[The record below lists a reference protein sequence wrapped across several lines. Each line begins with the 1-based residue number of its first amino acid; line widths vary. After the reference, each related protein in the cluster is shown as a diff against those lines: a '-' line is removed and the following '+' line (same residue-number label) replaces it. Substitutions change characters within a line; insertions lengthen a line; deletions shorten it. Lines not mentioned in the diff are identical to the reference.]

1 MSIICVEI
9 DKCIGCNACVRACP
23 AGEANV
29 AKKDESG
36 NLRIEIDDEKCIK
49 CGACVKACAHNARY
63 FRDDID
69 QFLAD
74 LKAGEEMAVIAAPAI
89 KIAFD
94 GNWRHA
100 LQWLRNQGVKSIY
113 DVGFG
118 ADICTWAHVR
128 YVEQHPDA
136 KIISQPCAALV
147 NYITRH
153 KQELIPNL
161 SPIHSPMMCVAI
173 YMRKVMGY
181 KGKIAAISPCIAKID
196 EFHETGVIDYNVTM
210 EHLRDYFNKEGI
222 RLPEVK
228 IYSEFEFD
236 EQQGLEGSIYPEP
249 GGLMKNLLI
258 HSPGM
263 NVITSEGTGKLYK
276 DLDTYGKAKDENLPT
291 VFDVLNCENG
301 CNGGPAVG
309 VDYNR
314 FEMSAVMH
322 DVEQYARKTRQENR
336 TKKGMDKQF
345 AEFDAKL
352 NLEDFMRTYDV
363 KPVKTIEVTEKQI
376 EDACISLGKHTSVE
390 RNFDCHACG
399 YETCREMAIALAKG
413 LNEKENCHQYMMN
426 YIREER
432 QKVSGVNE
440 KVLEMNRDLLKT
452 FEELSESIEKVRAE
466 AGRIREA
473 GTASSGKM
481 EAVINHMNEMNRLN
495 QSIST
500 SMNEITDSVK
510 QYNTMTQDVEKIA
523 GKINL
528 LSLNAT
534 IEAARAGEAG
544 RGFAVVA
551 SNIQELSRNSTES
564 VSDAQQNEKAIQNA
578 IMDVTEIVHNFSD
591 ATEEMLEVVNTAIEN
606 VKATSDESL
615 LIEESMSTVS
625 QMADRVKEVI
635 EMTNKILR

>member
-100 LQWLRNQGVKSIY
+100 LQWLHNQGVKSIY

-376 EDACISLGKHTSVE
+376 EDAFISLGKHTSVE

>member
-210 EHLRDYFNKEGI
+210 EHLRDYFNREGI

-376 EDACISLGKHTSVE
+376 EDAFISLGKHTSVE

-440 KVLEMNRDLLKT
+440 KVLEMNGDLLKT

>member
-314 FEMSAVMH
+314 FEMSAAMH

-376 EDACISLGKHTSVE
+376 EDAFISLGKHTSVE

>member
-376 EDACISLGKHTSVE
+376 EDAFISLGKHTSVE